1 MDSDLLVTNCLTGEF
16 GENQIISV
24 VDHVNGLHHSTTK
37 SDSFVV
43 DMERFSHLIEK
54 EKEKVTNSAHSRI
67 TRNLSRKGSMK
78 PAERKVSSNERDAS
92 MIATSPRATFT
103 LEKQALVV
111 AGPQDH
117 SLATPQLHHQI
128 SITNGCITTASAQTK
143 AGPTK
148 RFGFRRSSTIDPTR
162 ILFFFATISCMGTIL
177 LIYFTLSMGKLN
189 GDGNNDNPLN

>member
-24 VDHVNGLHHSTTK
+24 VDHVHHSTTK

-54 EKEKVTNSAHSRI
+54 EKVTNSTHSRI

-162 ILFFFATISCMGTIL
+162 ILFFFATM
-177 LIYFTLSMGKLN
+177 
-189 GDGNNDNPLN
+189 

>member
-24 VDHVNGLHHSTTK
+24 VDHVHHSTTK

-54 EKEKVTNSAHSRI
+54 EKVTNSTHSRI

-177 LIYFTLSMGKLN
+177 LIYFTLSMGKIN
-189 GDGNNDNPLN
+189 GDANNDNPLN